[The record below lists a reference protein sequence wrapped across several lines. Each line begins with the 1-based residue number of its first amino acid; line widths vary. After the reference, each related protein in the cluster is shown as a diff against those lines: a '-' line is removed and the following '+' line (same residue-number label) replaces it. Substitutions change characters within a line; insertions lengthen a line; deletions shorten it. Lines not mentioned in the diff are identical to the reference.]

1 MPVQPVKVFLLTIP
15 KDRVESC
22 LRSLVFNDLEFEV
35 LSPVELGNEWKNV
48 RFLSTTKESFTKYL
62 PILERLLARFQPK
75 GFLNNLTDNRITAN
89 FKEVLQME
97 FELPEVLPI
106 ARSLD
111 EYYQLQELAQKLK
124 NLVSTSKLPITN
136 LFIGQNLDQF
146 NQDLSDF
153 VKTNLETFQKRL
165 ADQFE
170 ASIETPNCQL
180 LTIAEYQVLVVQP
193 KDQDI
198 VTTFLQTTNYG
209 EQVRPLIEF
218 IQTLQEKLA
227 NLKVELIDKDFC
239 PDELTPENLKK
250 LALTHEYLH
259 LENLVTQV
267 QRQVFEVTENSKV
280 GFLFIALPAAQEA
293 KLKNLIQK
301 QDQVLVQET
310 SWPVEIVNWQNPGDL
325 ASFQTIGQAMGTLSQ
340 KETDPTLITAILFS
354 LFFAFCLSDALYGLI
369 IALVTGFIL
378 FFRKPKPEFKPTLT
392 IFFWSGVATIIYGA
406 LTNSW
411 AGNLFQNTPVGKL
424 LANLQ
429 ILDPLSLNP
438 VKEHP
443 ELNLTKNPVVN
454 QWLIDAGNLH
464 PIAAMLGFS
473 LLVGLISIFVG
484 YLIKINNHKK
494 AGNWL
499 DLLFDISWVGFLV
512 SLFLSIY
519 TVVSASVSTQLTL
532 IIMSLF
538 TIGLFIFNKGKD
550 LLAKISNGLGSL
562 YGLISFGSDVLS
574 FTRLV
579 AVGLTSGIIAN
590 VINQIGW
597 LLYQA
602 FGNQILGTIF
612 LIIFLVCGHLFNLV
626 IALFGAYINPLRLN
640 YVEFYPKFF
649 KGTAQQI
656 QPLQKNT
663 FYLKL
668 NFNN

>member
-15 KDRVESC
+15 KDQVESC
-22 LRSLVFNDLEFEV
+22 LRSLVFNDLEFEA
-35 LSPVELGNEWKNV
+35 LSPVKLGNEWKNV
-48 RFLSTTKESFTKYL
+48 RFLSTTKESFTNYL

-75 GFLNNLTDNRITAN
+75 GFLNNLTDNRVTAN
-89 FKEVLQME
+89 FKEVMQME

-106 ARSLD
+106 AMLLD
-111 EYYQLQELAQKLK
+111 EYYQLQEFAQKLK
-124 NLVSTSKLPITN
+124 NLVSTSKLPVTN
-136 LFIGQNLDQF
+136 LLIDQNLDQF
-146 NQDLSDF
+146 NQDLPDF
-153 VKTNLETFQKRL
+153 VKTNLETFQKRP
-165 ADQFE
+165 
-170 ASIETPNCQL
+170 I
-180 LTIAEYQVLVVQP
+180 
-193 KDQDI
+193 
-198 VTTFLQTTNYG
+198 
-209 EQVRPLIEF
+209 IEF
-218 IQTLQEKLA
+218 IQFLQEKLA
-227 NLKVELIDKDFC
+227 NLKMELIDKHFC
-239 PDELTPENLKK
+239 HPDELELSSGLLKNIA
-250 LALTHEYLH
+250 LAHEYLH

-267 QRQVFEVTENSKV
+267 QSQVFEVTENSKV

-293 KLKNLIQK
+293 KLKDLIQK

-310 SWPVEIVNWQNPGDL
+310 NWPVEIVNWQNQGDL
-325 ASFQTIGQAMGTLSQ
+325 ASFQTIGQAIGTLSQ
-340 KETDPTLITAILFS
+340 KETDPTLITAVLFS

-378 FFRKPKPEFKPTLT
+378 FFRKPKPKFKPTLT
-392 IFFWSGVATIIYGA
+392 IFFWSGVVSVIYGA
-406 LTNSW
+406 LINSW
-411 AGNLFQNTPVGKL
+411 AGNLFKKTPVGKL

-429 ILDPLSLNP
+429 IIDPLSLNP

-464 PIAAMLGFS
+464 PITAMLGFS
-473 LLVGLISIFVG
+473 LLIGLISIFVS

-494 AGNWL
+494 AGDWL
-499 DLLFDISWVGFLV
+499 GSLFDISWVGFLV
-512 SLFLSIY
+512 SLFLYIY
-519 TVVSASVSTQLTL
+519 TAVSASMSTQLTL

-538 TIGLFIFNKGKD
+538 TIGLFIFNQGKN
-550 LLAKISNGLGSL
+550 LLAKISHGLGSL
-562 YGLISFGSDVLS
+562 YELIPFGSDILS

-579 AVGLTSGIIAN
+579 AVGLSSGIIAD

-602 FGNQILGTIF
+602 IGNPILGTIF

-626 IALFGAYINPLRLN
+626 IALFSAYINPLRLN
-640 YVEFYPKFF
+640 YVELYPKFF
-649 KGTAQQI
+649 KGTARQI